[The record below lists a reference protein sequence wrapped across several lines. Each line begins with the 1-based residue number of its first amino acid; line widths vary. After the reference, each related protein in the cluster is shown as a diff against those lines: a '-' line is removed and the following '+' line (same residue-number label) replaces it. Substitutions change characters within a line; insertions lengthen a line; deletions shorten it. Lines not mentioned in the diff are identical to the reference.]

1 VGKTNELRGSPWLRA
16 ALTAAMLA
24 PLAPQTAGAQTA
36 PAPADS
42 TPPTSA
48 TTTLPPVQVFGRRTA
63 PNATLDTLPQE
74 YPGGQVARGGRVGV
88 LGNRDIMNMPFSIT
102 SYTSKKIEDQQAV
115 TAADVARNDPSVK
128 FTGQS
133 GGILDA
139 YYIRGFP
146 VAEGNSGE
154 IALDGIFGVAPNY
167 RVFTDYAERIEVL
180 KGPTAFL
187 YGMSPN
193 SSIGGTINIVPKRA
207 GDVDLARFTAEYGS
221 SLQGGGHLDWSRRF
235 GDQRQFGLRLNG
247 SYRGGNTPIDK
258 QSRSAFVGA
267 LGFDFSGERFRASVD
282 LLAQEESFIAPSRP
296 MMVAAGVA
304 VPAAP
309 DGRRNLT
316 QAWENSKIGD
326 QGGVLRA
333 EYDLTEQLTLF
344 ADAGAAHTRVDRVFG
359 TPTIVNAGG
368 DTTNTPASFIFQI
381 NRFTYDAG
389 IRAALDTSIV
399 SHAVVFQALSYHDD
413 LSRGST
419 NGTAMTSNIYAP
431 IDRTAQQIAT
441 PTFIPKISQTNLMG
455 FALSDTL
462 SVLDERVQLMLGGR
476 HQRISSDNFS
486 PASGMLTSSY
496 DKSALTPMVAV
507 VVKPWRNVSL
517 YGNYIEGLSKGD
529 VAPSTASNA
538 GEALTP
544 YVAKQYEVGIK
555 ADFGRI
561 AATLAAFQISK
572 PFGQLVGNVFTAGG
586 EQRNRGLEF
595 SLFGELAQEVRV
607 LSGLTLLD
615 AALTQSNTPGTVG
628 NRPIGVAA
636 VQANLGLEWD
646 TPFLRGLTLS
656 GGAIYSSSAYVDVAN
671 TQSIPAWTRFD
682 VGARYRTT
690 IADRTVS
697 LRAAVQN
704 VFDLN
709 YWGAVASYGALMQA
723 APRTV
728 QLSLST
734 DF

>member
-1 VGKTNELRGSPWLRA
+1 
-16 ALTAAMLA
+16 
-24 PLAPQTAGAQTA
+24 
-36 PAPADS
+36 
-42 TPPTSA
+42 
-48 TTTLPPVQVFGRRTA
+48 
-63 PNATLDTLPQE
+63 
-74 YPGGQVARGGRVGV
+74 
-88 LGNRDIMNMPFSIT
+88 
-102 SYTSKKIEDQQAV
+102 
-115 TAADVARNDPSVK
+115 
-128 FTGQS
+128 
-133 GGILDA
+133 
-139 YYIRGFP
+139 
-146 VAEGNSGE
+146 
-154 IALDGIFGVAPNY
+154 
-167 RVFTDYAERIEVL
+167 
-180 KGPTAFL
+180 
-187 YGMSPN
+187 
-193 SSIGGTINIVPKRA
+193 
-207 GDVDLARFTAEYGS
+207 
-221 SLQGGGHLDWSRRF
+221 
-235 GDQRQFGLRLNG
+235 
-247 SYRGGNTPIDK
+247 
-258 QSRSAFVGA
+258 
-267 LGFDFSGERFRASVD
+267 
-282 LLAQEESFIAPSRP
+282 
-296 MMVAAGVA
+296 
-304 VPAAP
+304 
-309 DGRRNLT
+309 
-316 QAWENSKIGD
+316 
-326 QGGVLRA
+326 
-333 EYDLTEQLTLF
+333 
-344 ADAGAAHTRVDRVFG
+344 
-359 TPTIVNAGG
+359 
-368 DTTNTPASFIFQI
+368 
-381 NRFTYDAG
+381 
-389 IRAALDTSIV
+389 
-399 SHAVVFQALSYHDD
+399 
-413 LSRGST
+413 
-419 NGTAMTSNIYAP
+419 
-431 IDRTAQQIAT
+431 
-441 PTFIPKISQTNLMG
+441 
-455 FALSDTL
+455 
-462 SVLDERVQLMLGGR
+462 
-476 HQRISSDNFS
+476 
-486 PASGMLTSSY
+486 MLTSSY